1 MALRLLEIVVPEEAT
16 PDVLKIIEEGQI
28 TNFWQT
34 CSCESR
40 NIFKMI
46 IAAEKTEK
54 LLDTLQKKYGH
65 LENFHMVLLPLE
77 ASYPS
82 TREIEEKAEE
92 GKKEA
97 EGERKKTAPGQQ
109 AGIVPRCL

>member
-1 MALRLLEIVVPEEAT
+1 MALRLLEIVVPEEAAGE
-16 PDVLKIIEEGQI
+16 VLNIVAENQI

-46 IAAEKTEK
+46 IAAEKTEN

-65 LENFHMVLLPLE
+65 LENFHMVRKEKEKKNRSGSAGRNCTTMSLTAQSLPR
-77 ASYPS
+77 P
-82 TREIEEKAEE
+82 T
-92 GKKEA
+92 
-97 EGERKKTAPGQQ
+97 
-109 AGIVPRCL
+109 